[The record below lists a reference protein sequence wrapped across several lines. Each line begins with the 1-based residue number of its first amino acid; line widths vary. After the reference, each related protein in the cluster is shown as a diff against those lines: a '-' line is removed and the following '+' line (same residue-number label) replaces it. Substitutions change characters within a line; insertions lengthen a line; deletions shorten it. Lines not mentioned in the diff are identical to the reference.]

1 MMIKFYI
8 PWNGCKR
15 NDMKYIKDAINLKG
29 INRILE
35 PFCGSCAFSLFCY
48 RELEFKGEIILN
60 DNDKN
65 LIDFFKDVKQNG
77 SKKYFDFIINT
88 WNDGKL
94 TLEEHLEKM
103 KPKNIKST
111 LDWFYFQRCNGR
123 FRRVVKKAEFTTA
136 KYEKNKNVISSLDR
150 FFMDDNIK
158 LFCGDYSEIIDKYK
172 DDPHTLIYLDPPFM
186 SSYNADY
193 AIYYTDKK
201 NPDKSIKDYTQIFVD
216 LLELLKS
223 KTKIIT
229 SINSN
234 CLIRYLYKD
243 YIFNE
248 FKKIYQATKSKE
260 MQLILSNIKI

>member
-1 MMIKFYI
+1 LY
-8 PWNGCKR
+8 
-15 NDMKYIKDAINLKG
+15 
-29 INRILE
+29 
-35 PFCGSCAFSLFCY
+35 CY
-48 RELEFKGEIILN
+48 RELNFKGEFVLN

-65 LIDFFKDVKQNG
+65 LIEFYKDIKLN
-77 SKKYFDFIINT
+77 SSEKYFKYIIDT

-111 LDWFYFQRCNGR
+111 LDWFYFQRCNGK
-123 FRRVVKKAEFTTA
+123 FRRQTKKIEFTTA

-158 LFCGDYSEIIDKYK
+158 LSCCDYSEIIDKYK
-172 DDPHTLIYLDPPFM
+172 DDPQTLIYLDPPFM
-186 SSYNADY
+186 SSFNADY
-193 AIYYTDKK
+193 AIYYNDKK
-201 NPDKSIKDYTQIFVD
+201 NIDKSIKDHTKIFID
-216 LLELLKS
+216 LLEILKS
-223 KTKIIT
+223 KNKIIA

-248 FKKIYQATKSKE
+248 FKKIYQATKSRE
-260 MQLILSNIKI
+260 PQLILKN